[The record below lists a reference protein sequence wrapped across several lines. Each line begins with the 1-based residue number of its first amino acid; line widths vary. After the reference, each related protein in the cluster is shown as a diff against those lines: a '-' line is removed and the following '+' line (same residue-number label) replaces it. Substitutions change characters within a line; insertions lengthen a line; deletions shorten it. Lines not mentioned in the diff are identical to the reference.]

1 MQKLLGARQSFEA
14 HFDEE
19 HKRIAV
25 FTVLP
30 KGIYDMSALIET
42 PEQKFPEK
50 IRAMLPEQM
59 LYDLKQAAR
68 CLAFEIPTA
77 CAFHICRGTE
87 AVMFGYYE
95 LLARHP
101 WPYKKRDWKIYI
113 EQLGKE
119 KAPKQIT
126 NRLEEIRALDRNAY
140 IHPDVNIT
148 LEEAPI
154 LFELCTGVVFLMG
167 QEMGKLTP

>member
-1 MQKLLGARQSFEA
+1 
-14 HFDEE
+14 
-19 HKRIAV
+19 
-25 FTVLP
+25 
-30 KGIYDMSALIET
+30 
-42 PEQKFPEK
+42 
-50 IRAMLPEQM
+50 
-59 LYDLKQAAR
+59 
-68 CLAFEIPTA
+68 
-77 CAFHICRGTE
+77 
-87 AVMFGYYE
+87 MFGYYE